1 MSSELELWDSARSK
15 QVLSPGPGDLW
26 FRRGG
31 NLVGNPGK
39 TVTTTDATPSDDRI
53 GR

>member
-31 NLVGNPGK
+31 ELGGESGQDCNDYRC
-39 TVTTTDATPSDDRI
+39 DAV
-53 GR
+53 